1 MVLMGVVLPVA
12 GWGQADTKPS
22 DAKPAGEQ
30 AATVEKVPEAEKALT
45 AEKTEG
51 LTERQREIAEG
62 NARLLKLAA
71 DLRKAGYVRSVKGAQ
86 GGYLLA
92 MEPSGIGLAPLIT
105 LLEGD
110 IRLTDEAQAPASRV
124 EQCLN
129 DALFEKLNRTVADYL
144 GGHTLQNLVDE
155 YRHRLDAGMYYL

>member
-1 MVLMGVVLPVA
+1 MGARMAGQFILVLDEGTTSTRAMLFAPDGTLHGTAQPVPLA
-12 GWGQADTKPS
+12 EVAARQDISARYL
-22 DAKPAGEQ
+22 EQ
-30 AATVEKVPEAEKALT
+30 V
-45 AEKTEG
+45 
-51 LTERQREIAEG
+51 
-62 NARLLKLAA
+62 AA

-92 MEPSGIGLAPLIT
+92 MEPASIGLAPLIT

-110 IRLTDEAQAPASRV
+110 IRLTDEAQAPTSRL

-129 DALFEKLNRTVADYL
+129 DALFEKLNHTVAGYL

>member
-1 MVLMGVVLPVA
+1 MAETGGLRRVWWTVVLMGVVLPVA

-71 DLRKAGYVRSVKGAQ
+71 DLRKEIEKSAKGNTLSIAVIRRAEEIEKLAHTLKQEMNAELKGAPDTKTEQ
-86 GGYLLA
+86 ARGG
-92 MEPSGIGLAPLIT
+92 
-105 LLEGD
+105 
-110 IRLTDEAQAPASRV
+110 V
-124 EQCLN
+124 
-129 DALFEKLNRTVADYL
+129 K
-144 GGHTLQNLVDE
+144 
-155 YRHRLDAGMYYL
+155 

>member
-1 MVLMGVVLPVA
+1 MKLSTKSRYGVRVLLDLALHGTAQPVPLA
-12 GWGQADTKPS
+12 EVAARQDISARYL
-22 DAKPAGEQ
+22 EQ
-30 AATVEKVPEAEKALT
+30 V
-45 AEKTEG
+45 
-51 LTERQREIAEG
+51 
-62 NARLLKLAA
+62 AA

-110 IRLTDEAQAPASRV
+110 IRLTDEAQAPTSRV

>member
-1 MVLMGVVLPVA
+1 MKLSTKSRYGVRVLLDLALHGTAQPVPLA
-12 GWGQADTKPS
+12 EVAARQDISARYL
-22 DAKPAGEQ
+22 EQ
-30 AATVEKVPEAEKALT
+30 V
-45 AEKTEG
+45 
-51 LTERQREIAEG
+51 
-62 NARLLKLAA
+62 AA